1 MKVSKPES
9 PTKYVEEAY
18 PICKKF
24 SDDKS
29 TISAMGAMVQATSFL
44 VVLVNFVLRKLFILL
59 IGMSGEHKTS
69 KVASASMF
77 SVLVVS
83 FFNYGI
89 LFWIGPWNFEERG
102 AKEGSFFSGIYTDFT
117 A

>member
-1 MKVSKPES
+1 M
-9 PTKYVEEAY
+9 
-18 PICKKF
+18 
-24 SDDKS
+24 
-29 TISAMGAMVQATSFL
+29 SALGALVQGTSSL
-44 VVLVNFVLRKLFILL
+44 VVLVNFVLRKLFISL
-59 IGMSGEHKTS
+59 IMCSGENKNS

-89 LFWIGPWNFEERG
+89 LFIIGPWNFVELDAEEG
-102 AKEGSFFSGIYTDFT
+102 TFFSGIYTDFT